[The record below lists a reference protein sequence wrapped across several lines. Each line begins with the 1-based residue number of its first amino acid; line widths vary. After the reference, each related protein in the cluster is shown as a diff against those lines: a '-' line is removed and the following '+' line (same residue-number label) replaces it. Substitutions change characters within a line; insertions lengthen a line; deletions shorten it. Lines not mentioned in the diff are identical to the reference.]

1 MGEVNMALTAQEVFK
16 ETVRSLPLS
25 EQLRLAAM
33 ILQELAQPDVAVVD
47 RSDTWSEQDQADLT
61 AVSLKYAAGLYPEEE
76 SLV

>member
-25 EQLRLAAM
+25 ERLRLAAM
-33 ILQELAQPDVAVVD
+33 ILQKLAEPDVAVVD

-61 AVSLKYAAGLYPEEE
+61 AVSLKYTAGLYPEEE